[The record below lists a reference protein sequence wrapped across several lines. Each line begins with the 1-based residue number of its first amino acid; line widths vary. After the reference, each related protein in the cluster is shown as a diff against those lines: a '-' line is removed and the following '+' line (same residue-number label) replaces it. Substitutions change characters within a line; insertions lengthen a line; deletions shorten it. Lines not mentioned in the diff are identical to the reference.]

1 MSPGLWLQQG
11 KDRVVY
17 ILPEEKRQEAGDKSL
32 NTMITDRAN
41 LGKQRREAEA
51 SLLPGWLLGGGD
63 MRGRDLKGKA
73 EPGCLYRGEEHSS
86 KCKGPGA
93 EPAHLA

>member
-17 ILPEEKRQEAGDKSL
+17 ILPEEERQEAGDKSL

-51 SLLPGWLLGGGD
+51 SLLPG
-63 MRGRDLKGKA
+63 
-73 EPGCLYRGEEHSS
+73 
-86 KCKGPGA
+86 
-93 EPAHLA
+93 

>member
-32 NTMITDRAN
+32 NTMITDCAN
-41 LGKQRREAEA
+41 LGKQGGRQKHRFYQG
-51 SLLPGWLLGGGD
+51 SL
-63 MRGRDLKGKA
+63 
-73 EPGCLYRGEEHSS
+73 EEVT
-86 KCKGPGA
+86 
-93 EPAHLA
+93 